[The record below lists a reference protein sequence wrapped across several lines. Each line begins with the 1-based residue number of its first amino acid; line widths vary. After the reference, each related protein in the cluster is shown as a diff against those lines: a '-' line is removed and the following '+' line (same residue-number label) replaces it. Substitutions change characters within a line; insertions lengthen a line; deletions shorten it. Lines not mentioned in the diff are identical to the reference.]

1 MECYFFP
8 YADSKHKVSDHL
20 IAKGIYSFSSKTEHV
35 TEASSST
42 DAIPY
47 LTLNYSADTKGNFTD
62 ATIPPTPHNFKFEM
76 ENGITSYAILGLI
89 QRYLDVDWK
98 ELVPKDASTRN
109 DIIIKPLLTITVDD
123 TDYPIIGA
131 FNTIPAIP
139 EGVLE

>member
-1 MECYFFP
+1 M
-8 YADSKHKVSDHL
+8 
-20 IAKGIYSFSSKTEHV
+20 
-35 TEASSST
+35 
-42 DAIPY
+42 
-47 LTLNYSADTKGNFTD
+47 NYSADTKGNFTD

-109 DIIIKPLLTITVDD
+109 DIIIKPLLTMTVDD

>member
-1 MECYFFP
+1 
-8 YADSKHKVSDHL
+8 
-20 IAKGIYSFSSKTEHV
+20 
-35 TEASSST
+35 
-42 DAIPY
+42 
-47 LTLNYSADTKGNFTD
+47 
-62 ATIPPTPHNFKFEM
+62 M

-109 DIIIKPLLTITVDD
+109 DIIIKPLLTMTVDD